1 MLWYVYV
8 IQFSNL
14 IHIKP
19 LYIVSLF
26 IVKTGCWL
34 ESWFSIQILWLLFFF
49 LLMYVLETD
58 TCTLLSNEH
67 NYVCLEI
74 FILSK
79 VFIYNYKSYV
89 KYEQQ
94 TNKANM
100 THDPSPQK
108 SREKKAIYKK
118 DQLHAQKVLTL
129 QSFCVLSLKIKQES
143 STVTNDVAWRFL
155 IKFKIFKIIMYISLL
170 YSKTCEIRGK
180 RIYIHFINLL
190 DFFSQEIYMDDSANL
205 CFQKDLTIRFEWLLG
220 ALPIIKQYA

>member
-1 MLWYVYV
+1 MLIRIL
-8 IQFSNL
+8 IQYSDSL
-14 IHIKP
+14 IT
-19 LYIVSLF
+19 V
-26 IVKTGCWL
+26 
-34 ESWFSIQILWLLFFF
+34 FFF

-58 TCTLLSNEH
+58 TCTC

-74 FILSK
+74 FILCE

-143 STVTNDVAWRFL
+143 STVTNDVA
-155 IKFKIFKIIMYISLL
+155 
-170 YSKTCEIRGK
+170 
-180 RIYIHFINLL
+180 
-190 DFFSQEIYMDDSANL
+190 
-205 CFQKDLTIRFEWLLG
+205 
-220 ALPIIKQYA
+220 

>member
-1 MLWYVYV
+1 M
-8 IQFSNL
+8 
-14 IHIKP
+14 
-19 LYIVSLF
+19 
-26 IVKTGCWL
+26 
-34 ESWFSIQILWLLFFF
+34 
-49 LLMYVLETD
+49 
-58 TCTLLSNEH
+58 
-67 NYVCLEI
+67 CLEI
-74 FILSK
+74 FILCE

-129 QSFCVLSLKIKQES
+129 QSVCVLSLKIKQES

-190 DFFSQEIYMDDSANL
+190 DFFQSGNIHGWFSEPLFSERLNDTVWVVI
-205 CFQKDLTIRFEWLLG
+205 LG

>member
-1 MLWYVYV
+1 MLIRIL
-8 IQFSNL
+8 IQYSDSL
-14 IHIKP
+14 IT
-19 LYIVSLF
+19 V
-26 IVKTGCWL
+26 
-34 ESWFSIQILWLLFFF
+34 FF

-58 TCTLLSNEH
+58 TCTLLRKEH

-74 FILSK
+74 FILCE

-100 THDPSPQK
+100 THDPFPQK

-155 IKFKIFKIIMYISLL
+155 IKFKIHVFKIIMYISLL

-190 DFFSQEIYMDDSANL
+190 DFFQSGNIHGWFGEPLFSERLNDTVWVVIRRASYNQ
-205 CFQKDLTIRFEWLLG
+205 TIRVG
-220 ALPIIKQYA
+220 IIYADA

>member
-1 MLWYVYV
+1 M
-8 IQFSNL
+8 
-14 IHIKP
+14 
-19 LYIVSLF
+19 
-26 IVKTGCWL
+26 
-34 ESWFSIQILWLLFFF
+34 
-49 LLMYVLETD
+49 
-58 TCTLLSNEH
+58 
-67 NYVCLEI
+67 CLEI
-74 FILSK
+74 FILCK

-155 IKFKIFKIIMYISLL
+155 IKFKIFKIIMYLCSTVRPVKSGENVSIYTLL
-170 YSKTCEIRGK
+170 ICCEPLFSERLNDTVWVVIR
-180 RIYIHFINLL
+180 RASYN
-190 DFFSQEIYMDDSANL
+190 Q
-205 CFQKDLTIRFEWLLG
+205 TIRVG
-220 ALPIIKQYA
+220 IIYADA

>member
-1 MLWYVYV
+1 MYV

-14 IHIKP
+14 IQTLIHSIPIHCKNRM
-19 LYIVSLF
+19 LIRILIQYSDSL
-26 IVKTGCWL
+26 ITV
-34 ESWFSIQILWLLFFF
+34 IF

-58 TCTLLSNEH
+58 TCTLLRKEH

-74 FILSK
+74 FILCE

-143 STVTNDVAWRFL
+143 STVTNDVA
-155 IKFKIFKIIMYISLL
+155 
-170 YSKTCEIRGK
+170 
-180 RIYIHFINLL
+180 
-190 DFFSQEIYMDDSANL
+190 
-205 CFQKDLTIRFEWLLG
+205 
-220 ALPIIKQYA
+220 

>member
-1 MLWYVYV
+1 MLIRIL
-8 IQFSNL
+8 IQYSDSL
-14 IHIKP
+14 IT
-19 LYIVSLF
+19 V
-26 IVKTGCWL
+26 
-34 ESWFSIQILWLLFFF
+34 FF

-58 TCTLLSNEH
+58 TCTLLRKEH

-74 FILSK
+74 FILCE

-94 TNKANM
+94 TNNANM

-143 STVTNDVAWRFL
+143 STVTNDVA
-155 IKFKIFKIIMYISLL
+155 
-170 YSKTCEIRGK
+170 
-180 RIYIHFINLL
+180 
-190 DFFSQEIYMDDSANL
+190 
-205 CFQKDLTIRFEWLLG
+205 
-220 ALPIIKQYA
+220 